1 MIEPRRVL
9 IIGGGG
15 FIGGHLTK
23 YLLRLG
29 ENVVVI
35 DIKHRSEWWQSFDEA
50 DNFDTFDA
58 SSLRQL
64 LLLDGDYDEVYNLA
78 ADMGGIGFIEG
89 HKTECMMS
97 VLITANVLRAAHMQD
112 WKRVFYASSACV
124 YPGDLQGDD
133 AYLDLLEERTGLRED
148 DAYPADPEDG
158 YGWEK
163 LFGERLHQHFYDDYQ
178 LETRVARFHNVYGPY
193 GTWRGGREKSPAAL
207 CRKVAEAITQD
218 DTEIDIWGDGEQL
231 RSYCYVDD
239 AVEGMVKL
247 MRSDYREPVN
257 IGSSELVSVN
267 ELVDVIERV
276 ADTDLDHNYQ
286 LDKPQGVRGRN
297 SDNTLIKRVLNWE
310 PLTPLSVGIA
320 QTYPWILKQV
330 KDTM

>member
-1 MIEPRRVL
+1 MTDLRPNRVL
-9 IIGGGG
+9 VIGGGG
-15 FIGGHLTK
+15 FIGGHLVRR
-23 YLLRLG
+23 LLDLG
-29 ENVVVI
+29 DDVTAV
-35 DIKHRSEWWQSFDEA
+35 DYKHRDQWWQRFDKALNYDIFDAASFDE
-50 DNFDTFDA
+50 
-58 SSLRQL
+58 LMQL
-64 LLLDGDYDEVYNLA
+64 DDDYDDVYNLA

-89 HKTECMMS
+89 HKTECMLS
-97 VLITANVLRAAHMQD
+97 VLITANVLRAAVEHG

-124 YPGDLQGDD
+124 YPSWLQRDIKHQV
-133 AYLDLLEERTGLRED
+133 TGLQES

-163 LFGERLHQHFYDDYQ
+163 LFGERLHRHFFEDCN
-178 LETRVARFHNVYGPY
+178 LETRVARFHNIYGPN

-207 CRKVAEAITQD
+207 CRKVAEAVTQD
-218 DTEIDIWGDGEQL
+218 DTEVDVWGDGEQL

-247 MRSDYREPVN
+247 MRNDYREPMN

-267 ELVDVIERV
+267 ELLDVIERV
-276 ADTDLDHNYQ
+276 ADVDLDRNYQ